1 MFKTSFS
8 TTIGLLLL
16 LMLCHAAPVGAQP
29 PFQQRVTATCAPGS
43 SIRVINADGSVVCEV
58 DDNSGGT
65 VTSVGTG
72 SGLTGGPI
80 TTSGTISIATGGV
93 TSAHIAD
100 GTVGAVDVNSG
111 QIQLRVTGNCA
122 TGSAIRVVDQGG
134 TVTCQSVGSGT
145 VTAVTAS
152 APLVSS
158 GGTTPNISLPNVI
171 IGATNTAI
179 GSSALQSNTTG
190 FFNTA
195 SGASALRSNTTGN
208 SNTASGG
215 GALQSNTTGGINTAS
230 GLGALQFNTTGNSN
244 TASGGGAL
252 QSNTTGD
259 SNTANGSVALFNNT
273 TGGFNTASGL
283 AALSSNTTGD
293 FNTASGTFALQSN
306 TTGSNNTAIGFLANV
321 AAANLSNATAIGAL
335 AFVDASNK
343 IRLGDTNVTVIEGEV
358 PFTFSSDQTRKENFQ
373 SVNGEEVLRKLRGLS
388 LTSWNYVGHDPKQFR
403 HYGPMGQEFFAA
415 FGHDGIG
422 TIGSPTTLTSS
433 DMAGVLMSAVQA
445 LAKHRAEQR
454 QDIDALIAE
463 NAELKARLE
472 RLERKLT
479 GYAMK

>member
-215 GALQSNTTGGINTAS
+215 GALQSNTTG
-230 GLGALQFNTTGNSN
+230 
-244 TASGGGAL
+244 
-252 QSNTTGD
+252 D

-273 TGGFNTASGL
+273 TGAFNTASGL

>member
-195 SGASALRSNTTGN
+195 SGA
-208 SNTASGG
+208 
-215 GALQSNTTGGINTAS
+215 GALLS
-230 GLGALQFNTTGNSN
+230 NTTGNSN

-454 QDIDALIAE
+454 QDIDALIGE
-463 NAELKARLE
+463 NAELKGRLE

-479 GYAMK
+479 GYAME

>member
-215 GALQSNTTGGINTAS
+215 GALQSNTTG
-230 GLGALQFNTTGNSN
+230 
-244 TASGGGAL
+244 
-252 QSNTTGD
+252 D

-306 TTGSNNTAIGFLANV
+306 TTGSNITAIGFLANV

>member
-215 GALQSNTTGGINTAS
+215 GALQSNTTG
-230 GLGALQFNTTGNSN
+230 
-244 TASGGGAL
+244 
-252 QSNTTGD
+252 D
-259 SNTANGSVALFNNT
+259 SNTANGTVALFNNT

>member
-122 TGSAIRVVDQGG
+122 TGSAIRVGDQGG

-215 GALQSNTTGGINTAS
+215 GALQSNTTGTQNTASGVSALFSSTTGTQNTASGAFALLSNTTGDSNTASGAGALQSNTTGFSNTASGTFALQSNTAGSINTAS

-244 TASGGGAL
+244 TASGAAAL
-252 QSNTTGD
+252 QS
-259 SNTANGSVALFNNT
+259 
-273 TGGFNTASGL
+273 
-283 AALSSNTTGD
+283 
-293 FNTASGTFALQSN
+293 
-306 TTGSNNTAIGFLANV
+306 
-321 AAANLSNATAIGAL
+321 
-335 AFVDASNK
+335 
-343 IRLGDTNVTVIEGEV
+343 
-358 PFTFSSDQTRKENFQ
+358 
-373 SVNGEEVLRKLRGLS
+373 
-388 LTSWNYVGHDPKQFR
+388 
-403 HYGPMGQEFFAA
+403 
-415 FGHDGIG
+415 
-422 TIGSPTTLTSS
+422 
-433 DMAGVLMSAVQA
+433 
-445 LAKHRAEQR
+445 
-454 QDIDALIAE
+454 
-463 NAELKARLE
+463 
-472 RLERKLT
+472 
-479 GYAMK
+479 

>member
-195 SGASALRSNTTGN
+195 SGASALRS
-208 SNTASGG
+208 
-215 GALQSNTTGGINTAS
+215 
-230 GLGALQFNTTGNSN
+230 NTTGNSN